1 MLEERKRRAIKEAVT
16 DTVIG
21 TAIMFPLNYLVV
33 YVTLDLLSF
42 NSFQITISSTIALF
56 FVAVWRKATIRLYF
70 EKKYDARTNT
80 GTMEQGRSS

>member
-1 MLEERKRRAIKEAVT
+1 MEERKRRAIKEAIT
-16 DTVIG
+16 DTLLG

-42 NSFQITISSTIALF
+42 NSFQITLSSTITLF

-80 GTMEQGRSS
+80 GTVEQGRSS

>member
-1 MLEERKRRAIKEAVT
+1 MEERKKRAIREAVT
-16 DTVIG
+16 DTLLG

-42 NSFQITISSTIALF
+42 NSFQITISSTITLF
-56 FVAVWRKATIRLYF
+56 FVAVWRKATVRLYF

-80 GTMEQGRSS
+80 RTMEQGRSS

>member
-1 MLEERKRRAIKEAVT
+1 MLEERKRRAIKEAIT

-42 NSFQITISSTIALF
+42 NSFQITISSTITLF

-80 GTMEQGRSS
+80 GTVEQGRSS

>member
-42 NSFQITISSTIALF
+42 NSFQITISSTITLF

-80 GTMEQGRSS
+80 GTVEQGRSS

>member
-1 MLEERKRRAIKEAVT
+1 LNQRKRRAIKEAIT

-42 NSFQITISSTIALF
+42 NSFQITISSTITLF

-80 GTMEQGRSS
+80 GTVEQGRSS

>member
-1 MLEERKRRAIKEAVT
+1 MLEERKRRAIKEAIT

-42 NSFQITISSTIALF
+42 NSFQITISSTITLF

-80 GTMEQGRSS
+80 RTMEQGRSS

>member
-1 MLEERKRRAIKEAVT
+1 MEERKRRAIKEAIT

-42 NSFQITISSTIALF
+42 NSFQITISSTITLF

-80 GTMEQGRSS
+80 GTVEQGRSS

>member
-1 MLEERKRRAIKEAVT
+1 MEERKRRAIKEAIT
-16 DTVIG
+16 DTLLG

-42 NSFQITISSTIALF
+42 NSFQITISSTVTLF
-56 FVAVWRKATIRLYF
+56 FVAVWRKATVRLYF

-80 GTMEQGRSS
+80 RTMEQGRSS